1 VQSMPTVTANRFYTY
16 IIQVSKHNTPENEM
30 AKPRVYKTVEVPQYE
45 RDYVAARRAAMDKCD
60 AAKDAVDLPDLSDE
74 RIEAMDKIEAI
85 FIAEMAEINAAY
97 RSALAA
103 AMAK

>member
-1 VQSMPTVTANRFYTY
+1 
-16 IIQVSKHNTPENEM
+16 M

-60 AAKDAVDLPDLSDE
+60 AAKEACVLPDMSDE
-74 RIEAMDKIEAI
+74 RIAEMDAIDAI

-97 RSALAA
+97 RAAIAA
-103 AMAK
+103 AAS